1 MSSPIKD
8 DDSRDGKIAY
18 DTLFV
23 MFLVLAVMGTCN
35 IYFAIK
41 TCKFKNKSILTF
53 YISSM
58 AVIVLRIVLFT
69 D

>member
-1 MSSPIKD
+1 MSLPIKD

-18 DTLFV
+18 DTLFI
-23 MFLVLAVMGTCN
+23 MFLVLAVIGTCN